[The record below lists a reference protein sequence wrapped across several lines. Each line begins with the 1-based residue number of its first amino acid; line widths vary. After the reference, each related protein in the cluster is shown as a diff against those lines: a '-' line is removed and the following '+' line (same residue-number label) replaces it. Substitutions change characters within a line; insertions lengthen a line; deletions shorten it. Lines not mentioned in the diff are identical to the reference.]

1 MALNTTRSI
10 LWSLIARFS
19 FRTSS
24 TCQEIASPS
33 RSGSVAR
40 ISRSAPFSALAMSL
54 SRPDALGST
63 SQIIWKL
70 ASGST
75 DPVLAER
82 GQNLIGR
89 AQILIDRLGL
99 RRRLDNDDIHVIPM
113 AYGRNEGRFREIR

>member
-1 MALNTTRSI
+1 M
-10 LWSLIARFS
+10 
-19 FRTSS
+19 
-24 TCQEIASPS
+24 ASPS

-54 SRPDALGST
+54 RRPAALGST

-75 DPVLAER
+75 DPFFAGRAER

-89 AQILIDRLGL
+89 PQIFVDRLGF
-99 RRRLDNDDIHVIPM
+99 RRRLHDDDIHVIPV
-113 AYGRNEGRFREIR
+113 AYGKILRRVPRD